1 MMAPTGT
8 MPTMKLLVDT
18 KSQRVLYAEAGED
31 AVDFLFSLLS
41 TPAVVVG
48 DGGRAGGSILNLDIG
63 AAAKKLAG
71 VASSGGHGG
80 GGHEAAGAA
89 APPPAPAAAMFTVMD
104 DLKIAPMSTVS
115 AIARLSTLGVK
126 DIGALQEK
134 IVQLGYAEVSS
145 I

>member
-8 MPTMKLLVDT
+8 MSTMKLLVDT
-18 KSQRVLYAEAGED
+18 KAQRVLCAEAGED

-41 TPAVVVG
+41 TPAV
-48 DGGRAGGSILNLDIG
+48 
-63 AAAKKLAG
+63 
-71 VASSGGHGG
+71 GG

-134 IVQLGYAEVSS
+134 IVVALVVDRGLFLPILLMGLMGKYWKSWH
-145 I
+145 

>member
-18 KSQRVLYAEAGED
+18 KSQRMLYAEAGED
-31 AVDFLFSLLS
+31 AVDFLFSLS
-41 TPAVVVG
+41 TPAV
-48 DGGRAGGSILNLDIG
+48 
-63 AAAKKLAG
+63 
-71 VASSGGHGG
+71 GG

-89 APPPAPAAAMFTVMD
+89 APPPTPAAAMFTVMD
-104 DLKIAPMSTVS
+104 DLRVAPMSTVS

-134 IVQLGYAEVSS
+134 IVVALVVDRGLFLPILLVGLMGKYWKSWH
-145 I
+145 

>member
-18 KSQRVLYAEAGED
+18 KSQRMLYAEAGED

-41 TPAVVVG
+41 TPAVG

-80 GGHEAAGAA
+80 GGHEAVAAA